1 MRAAA
6 RRLLLLLAA
15 LPALLLPTCILPA
28 LAQQAPAPDPFVVP
42 PPTQPRPN
50 PPTPPG
56 QAPAPPANPLPNQ
69 PVVTLDVLV
78 RQGFEIKAV
87 ERTSER
93 SMDFVVLV
101 QRSGELRTCLMRI
114 NRDQNRSLRRDSL
127 CF

>member
-1 MRAAA
+1 VRGAAFPLA
-6 RRLLLLLAA
+6 LLVAC
-15 LPALLLPTCILPA
+15 LPAM
-28 LAQQAPAPDPFVVP
+28 AQQAPTPDPFVMP
-42 PPTQPRPN
+42 PPSHRPN

-56 QAPAPPANPLPNQ
+56 QGPAPPLSPQPNQ
-69 PVVTLDVLV
+69 PVITLDVLI

-93 SMDFVVLV
+93 SMDFIVLI

>member
-6 RRLLLLLAA
+6 RRLLLLLATA
-15 LPALLLPTCILPA
+15 PAFAVPV
-28 LAQQAPAPDPFVVP
+28 LAQQAPAPDPFVRP
-42 PPTQPRPN
+42 PPTQR
-50 PPTPPG
+50 PTPP
-56 QAPAPPANPLPNQ
+56 APPGQNPRLPGTPLPNQ

-78 RQGFEIKAV
+78 RQGFEVKAIQ
-87 ERTSER
+87 RTSER

-114 NRDQNRSLRRDSL
+114 NRDQNRALRRDSL

>member
-1 MRAAA
+1 MRGAAFPLA
-6 RRLLLLLAA
+6 LLVAC
-15 LPALLLPTCILPA
+15 LPAM
-28 LAQQAPAPDPFVVP
+28 AQQAPAPDPFVMP
-42 PPTQPRPN
+42 PPSQRPN

-56 QAPAPPANPLPNQ
+56 QGPAPPLSPQPNQ
-69 PVVTLDVLV
+69 PVITLDVLI

-93 SMDFVVLV
+93 SMDFIVLI

>member
-1 MRAAA
+1 MRGAA
-6 RRLLLLLAA
+6 RRLALLLAVA
-15 LPALLLPTCILPA
+15 PALVVPA
-28 LAQQAPAPDPFVVP
+28 FAQQSPAPDPFVMP
-42 PPTQPRPN
+42 PPSARPN

-56 QAPAPPANPLPNQ
+56 QAPAQPLNPLPNQ

-114 NRDQNRSLRRDSL
+114 TRDQNRALRRDSA

>member
-1 MRAAA
+1 MRGAA
-6 RRLLLLLAA
+6 RRLALLLAVA
-15 LPALLLPTCILPA
+15 PALVVPVF
-28 LAQQAPAPDPFVVP
+28 AQQSPAPDPFVMP
-42 PPTQPRPN
+42 PPSARPN

-56 QAPAPPANPLPNQ
+56 QPPAQPLNPLPNQ

-114 NRDQNRSLRRDSL
+114 NRDQNRALRRDSL

>member
-1 MRAAA
+1 VRGAA
-6 RRLLLLLAA
+6 RRLALLLAVA
-15 LPALLLPTCILPA
+15 PALVVPA
-28 LAQQAPAPDPFVVP
+28 FAQQSPAPDPFVMP
-42 PPTQPRPN
+42 PPSARPN

-56 QAPAPPANPLPNQ
+56 QAPAQPLNPLPNQ

-114 NRDQNRSLRRDSL
+114 NRDQNRALRRDSL

>member
-1 MRAAA
+1 MRGAA
-6 RRLLLLLAA
+6 RRLVFLMALA
-15 LPALLLPTCILPA
+15 PAFIWPV
-28 LAQQAPAPDPFVVP
+28 LAQQAPAPDPFVRP
-42 PPTQPRPN
+42 PPTQRPN

-56 QAPAPPANPLPNQ
+56 QTPMPPLSPLPNQ
-69 PVVTLDVLV
+69 PVITLDVLV

-93 SMDFVVLV
+93 SMDFVVIV

-114 NRDQNRSLRRDSL
+114 TRDANRALRRDSA